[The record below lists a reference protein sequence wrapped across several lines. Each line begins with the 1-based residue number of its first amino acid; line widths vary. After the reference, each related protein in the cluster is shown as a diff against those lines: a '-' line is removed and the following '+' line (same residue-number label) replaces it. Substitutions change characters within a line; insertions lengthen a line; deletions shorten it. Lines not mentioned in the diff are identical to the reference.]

1 MTEERKVFD
10 DYEVEC
16 NTCEK
21 YWINQC
27 DGVKP
32 GEPRKCNS
40 YVAVRKMDVV
50 QQIDKNT
57 KDIKFLKNMSIFVQL
72 LLLFHLLSHLVW

>member
-10 DYEVEC
+10 DYEVDC
-16 NTCEK
+16 NTCEA
-21 YWINQC
+21 YWLTQC

-32 GEPRKCNS
+32 GEPRKCTS
-40 YVAVRKMDVV
+40 YKAVRKMDVV

-57 KDIKFLKNMSIFVQL
+57 KDIKLLKNIGILVQVIL
-72 LLLFHLLSHLVW
+72 LLHLLSHLVW